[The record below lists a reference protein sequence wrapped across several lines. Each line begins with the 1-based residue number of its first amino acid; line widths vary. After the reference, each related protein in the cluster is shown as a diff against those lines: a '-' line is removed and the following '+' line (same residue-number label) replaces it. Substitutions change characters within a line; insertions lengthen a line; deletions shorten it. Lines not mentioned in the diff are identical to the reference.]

1 MALNSPEMRSLY
13 DLKVFVVS
21 TSHLVHLVSDAE
33 HSRTAIPTSCLPAES
48 SATSRNAGGTSM
60 GFWTRFVLRIGRAR
74 SADAAHQYLRF
85 VKSSY
90 DNFVQPSSRYADVVG
105 P

>member
-21 TSHLVHLVSDAE
+21 SSHLADLVPDVE
-33 HSRTAIPTSCLPAES
+33 CSRTATPTSCLPAGS
-48 SATSRNAGGTSM
+48 SAISRNAGGTSM
-60 GFWTRFVLRIGRAR
+60 GSWTRCALRVGRTR
-74 SADAAHQYLRF
+74 GADAAHQYLRF